1 MRGGGG
7 VRGDQGWYQGAREQG
22 AGSRSQPA
30 SQPASR
36 RRGGVKGWFVV
47 VVVVL
52 GGEEY
57 SSTHSIYIEIGTEI
71 GKYMYV

>member
-1 MRGGGG
+1 MRGGSGG
-7 VRGDQGWYQGAREQG
+7 VRGGQGAREQG

-36 RRGGVKGWFVV
+36 WSGGVKGWFVV
-47 VVVVL
+47 VVVVVVL
-52 GGEEY
+52 GVEEY